1 MNWKNNTPTFR
12 QRKTGKSKQ
21 HFVLLLVVWL
31 VGLAVDVVDIVMVF
45 AVMVVVVLV
54 AITGGAVVVFGA
66 VALTDLKQVA
76 TFPTASTTT
85 SSKSCEQQE
94 AL

>member
-1 MNWKNNTPTFR
+1 MNWNNTPTFR

-21 HFVLLLVVWL
+21 HLVLLLVVWL
-31 VGLAVDVVDIVMVF
+31 VGLAVDVVDIVVVF
-45 AVMVVVVLV
+45 AVMVVVLV